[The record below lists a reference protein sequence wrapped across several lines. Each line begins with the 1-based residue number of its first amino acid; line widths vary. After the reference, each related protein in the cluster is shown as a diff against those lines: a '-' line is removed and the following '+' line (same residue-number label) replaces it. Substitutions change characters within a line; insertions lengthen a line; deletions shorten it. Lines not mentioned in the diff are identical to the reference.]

1 MPQPLKVAVAGLGT
15 VGAGVVRLLV
25 DNADLIAPRAGR
37 PIEVTAVSARDRTR
51 NRGLDLGGYAW
62 FDDPVRM
69 AEEADAEVVVELI
82 GGSDGVARQV
92 CTAALDA
99 GRHLVTA
106 NKALLALHGS
116 DIAARAEAAGK
127 ALGYEAAVAGG
138 IPIVKAL
145 REGLAGNRISRIYG
159 VLNGTCN
166 YILTEMHE
174 TGRAFAEVLAEAQAH
189 GYAEADPG
197 FDVDGVDT
205 AHKLALL
212 SSLVFGTR
220 VDFAGIHIEGIRH
233 ITPTDLEYADEL
245 GYKIKLLGV
254 ARLTGDGV
262 EQRVHPSM
270 VAKDRPIA
278 RIDGVYNAVVADG
291 DAIGSAL
298 FEGRGAGE
306 GPTTSAVLADLVDIA
321 RGNTMPAFVV
331 PSRQLTDTPS
341 APLDAHVG
349 AYYMRLNV
357 LDRPGVIADVA
368 AALREENISI
378 EALIQRARSADSA
391 VPVVMTTHETTEAA
405 MKRAIARI
413 DALEQVAEPTRI
425 IRIESF

>member
-1 MPQPLKVAVAGLGT
+1 
-15 VGAGVVRLLV
+15 
-25 DNADLIAPRAGR
+25 
-37 PIEVTAVSARDRTR
+37 
-51 NRGLDLGGYAW
+51 
-62 FDDPVRM
+62 
-69 AEEADAEVVVELI
+69 
-82 GGSDGVARQV
+82 
-92 CTAALDA
+92 
-99 GRHLVTA
+99 
-106 NKALLALHGS
+106 
-116 DIAARAEAAGK
+116 
-127 ALGYEAAVAGG
+127 
-138 IPIVKAL
+138 
-145 REGLAGNRISRIYG
+145 
-159 VLNGTCN
+159 
-166 YILTEMHE
+166 
-174 TGRAFAEVLAEAQAH
+174 
-189 GYAEADPG
+189 
-197 FDVDGVDT
+197 
-205 AHKLALL
+205 
-212 SSLVFGTR
+212 
-220 VDFAGIHIEGIRH
+220 
-233 ITPTDLEYADEL
+233 
-245 GYKIKLLGV
+245 
-254 ARLTGDGV
+254 
-262 EQRVHPSM
+262 
-270 VAKDRPIA
+270 
-278 RIDGVYNAVVADG
+278 VVADG